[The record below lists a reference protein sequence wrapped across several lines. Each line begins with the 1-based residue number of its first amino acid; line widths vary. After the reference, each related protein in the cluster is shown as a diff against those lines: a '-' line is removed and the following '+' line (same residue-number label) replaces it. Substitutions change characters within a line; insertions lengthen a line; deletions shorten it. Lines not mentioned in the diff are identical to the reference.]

1 LSRRCYFFI
10 LILISYLAIVIPFTA
25 YLKNRPIA
33 VKLGYMP
40 EARIIKPIVGDQRYL
55 IAELY
60 VLKVLF
66 YYGSLVEINQ
76 NTLVVPPEY
85 YNMYKTLESAVIL
98 DPYNM
103 DAYYFTQ
110 AAFTWELRRAKDVN
124 AMLKYGMKYR
134 TWDYLLPYY
143 AGFNAAYFLHD
154 YKTGA
159 EFMKRAA
166 ELSGNPLFTTLASRY
181 FYEAGKSELGILFLN
196 TMTKG
201 AKDKKI
207 KKVYEL
213 REKALLAAQFLENG
227 VVKFKKTHRRLP
239 KDLKELVVSG
249 IIPKVPED
257 PYGGSFYL
265 DPYGKVRSTSKFAS
279 QSPGEKE

>member
-1 LSRRCYFFI
+1 MSRRSYFFI
-10 LILISYLAIVIPFTA
+10 LILISYLAVVIPFTA

-40 EARIIKPIVGDQRYL
+40 EARIIKPVVGDQRYL

-66 YYGSLVEINQ
+66 YYGSLVEKNQ

-85 YNMYKTLESAVIL
+85 YNMYKTLESAVVL

-159 EFMKRAA
+159 KFMKRAA

-181 FYEAGKSELGILFLN
+181 FYEAGENELGILFLD

-249 IIPKVPED
+249 IIPKLPRD

-265 DPYGKVRSTSKFAS
+265 DSAGKIRSTSKFAN
-279 QSPGEKE
+279 QPPGEKE